1 MQSWQ
6 VKLLVWIPL
15 LKMWKTCW
23 WRLHPG
29 AGGYLDSTDTQ
40 LSSFRQ
46 QHFSWL
52 SYTEKRFMV
61 VMVTKKR
68 FAFSNQTDAVD
79 SSVDLLQILLF
90 KREWTIF
97 FSYPSSYIRDS
108 GSNKNWTLRLPE
120 LHFSACD
127 QATNARFESY
137 MGTWQRGGFFSLWAT
152 TKGSHLC
159 FRQGRGRHGA
169 PVPLGSFVFFV
180 GVVFVLIQ
188 SVVFVG

>member
-23 WRLHPG
+23 WRLHSG

-40 LSSFRQ
+40 LSSFRH

-52 SYTEKRFMV
+52 SYTEKRFIV

-68 FAFSNQTDAVD
+68 FAFSHQTDAVD

-108 GSNKNWTLRLPE
+108 GSNKNWTLRLPG

-137 MGTWQRGGFFSLWAT
+137 MGTWQRSGFFSLWAT

-159 FRQGRGRHGA
+159 FRQGRGRPGA
-169 PVPLGSFVFFV
+169 PLVPGSFVF
-180 GVVFVLIQ
+180 L
-188 SVVFVG
+188 